1 MSKLSEYSAIQNSS
15 DSEKDKI
22 KKQLLDV
29 DKEIDDMKAKK
40 ISGLK
45 LRHVMFKRLDLVIGL
60 QRLEVMEASQKKFR
74 F

>member
-1 MSKLSEYSAIQNSS
+1 MSESSAILNSS

-22 KKQLLDV
+22 KKQLIDV
-29 DKEIDDMKAKK
+29 EKEIDDMKDKK

-45 LRHVMFKRLDLVIGL
+45 LRHVMFKRLDLVMGL
-60 QRLEVMEASQKKFR
+60 QRLEIMEAAQKKFR